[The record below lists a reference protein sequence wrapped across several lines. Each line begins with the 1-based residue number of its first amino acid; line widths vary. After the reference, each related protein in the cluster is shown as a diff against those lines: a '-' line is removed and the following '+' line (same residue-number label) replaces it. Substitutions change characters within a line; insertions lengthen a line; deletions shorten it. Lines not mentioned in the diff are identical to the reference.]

1 MRNGDIPVAEADLLE
16 TRIWVGR
23 ATPCAPWNVLM
34 ISIQQRT
41 GAKQVRRQP
50 DMIRLLKRFTMKRTI
65 TSLIAALV
73 TTVVLSAAEPVII
86 PLWPN
91 GAPGFEDKKNIPE
104 NAESYWVRNIHNP
117 SITVFLPPKE
127 KATGAAVLICPGGG
141 HRELVFKAEGT
152 QAAEF
157 LAEQGVVAIA
167 LKYRLGR
174 EEGVPYKVDVHA
186 KEDARRAMR
195 VIRSHAREWGI
206 DPQRV
211 GIMGFS
217 AGGEVVS
224 MVTYDSGE
232 GDPNAADPIDRLG
245 YHPNFQIMI
254 YPGPLGIPETIP
266 ADAPP
271 AFLLVANDDRGASRV
286 VASLFQ
292 KYRDARR
299 PVEVHVLSKGGHGFN
314 MGDRSKLKSVNTWPQ
329 RLADWLAD
337 NEYFQTATAE

>member
-1 MRNGDIPVAEADLLE
+1 MKHTTLSLLFA
-16 TRIWVGR
+16 VG
-23 ATPCAPWNVLM
+23 
-34 ISIQQRT
+34 
-41 GAKQVRRQP
+41 
-50 DMIRLLKRFTMKRTI
+50 
-65 TSLIAALV
+65 AASTLC
-73 TTVVLSAAEPVII
+73 AAEPLII

-91 GAPGFEDKKNIPE
+91 GAPGFEDKRDIPE
-104 NAESYWVRNIHNP
+104 KAESYWVKNIHNP

-174 EEGVPYKVDVHA
+174 EEGSPYKVDVHA
-186 KEDARRAMR
+186 KEDGERAMR
-195 VIRSHAREWGI
+195 VIRSHAKEWGV
-206 DPQRV
+206 DPDRV

-224 MVTYDSGE
+224 MVTYDSVE
-232 GDPNAADPIDRLG
+232 ADANAADLVDQLSC
-245 YHPNFQIMI
+245 HPNFQIMI
-254 YPGPLGIPETIP
+254 YPGPLGIPDTIP

-299 PVEVHVLSKGGHGFN
+299 PVELHVLSKGGHGFN
-314 MGDRSKLKSVNTWPQ
+314 LGDRSLLKSVNTWPQ
-329 RLADWLAD
+329 RLADWLSD
-337 NEYFQTATAE
+337 NDCFATEARK